1 MEIGELPF
9 CLAISIIC
17 SNGIIKIRSEP
28 EKGEEDSRKMLAFF
42 RKYYGQAMPFFFRV

>member
-42 RKYYGQAMPFFFRV
+42 RK